1 MNQFGEY
8 DIGLICTNH
17 SYASQDMFNPDDVIS
32 GGTGPVYASS
42 MVIAMRK
49 LKLKEDDEGNKTTE
63 VLGIRAQCKI
73 MKTRYNKPF
82 ETVEIKIPY
91 DRGMNPYSGLVD
103 LFENEGFLTKDGTRL
118 SYTSRVT
125 GEQVKQFRKAW
136 ERNDSGCLDTLMKE
150 WVETHTTTMVA
161 PSVDTTPVAAIATTT
176 VDDTV
181 VGE

>member
-1 MNQFGEY
+1 M
-8 DIGLICTNH
+8 
-17 SYASQDMFNPDDVIS
+17 
-32 GGTGPVYASS
+32 
-42 MVIAMRK
+42 
-49 LKLKEDDEGNKTTE
+49 
-63 VLGIRAQCKI
+63 
-73 MKTRYNKPF
+73 
-82 ETVEIKIPY
+82 
-91 DRGMNPYSGLVD
+91 
-103 LFENEGFLTKDGTRL
+103 TKDGTRL